1 MIMKKEPEMKNDG
14 KDFERFEEM
23 VRTVVR
29 VPKEELNRREAEYQ
43 AQRKQ
48 NGQSKKELAR
58 K

>member
-1 MIMKKEPEMKNDG
+1 MKKEPEMKNDG

-43 AQRKQ
+43 AQRKR
-48 NGQSKKELAR
+48 KEATR
-58 K
+58 